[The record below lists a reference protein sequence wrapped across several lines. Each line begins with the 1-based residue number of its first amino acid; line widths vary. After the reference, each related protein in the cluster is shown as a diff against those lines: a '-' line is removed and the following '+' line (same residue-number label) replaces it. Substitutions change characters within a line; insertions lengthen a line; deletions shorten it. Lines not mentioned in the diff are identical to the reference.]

1 MTQGSTKK
9 QIFLIFFMFLFLLVA
24 RLFYPFMT
32 IILWSGLIYA
42 FLAPIFERCTRFIK
56 RDKNSKLKRPI
67 LENILAGLFSVLGV
81 LVFAVPFTFLFIALL
96 RQVVDLSGSIIRLIE
111 EHPDIFS
118 LSHTSPVGGFIYRV
132 SAGSID
138 LSNIDVLH
146 EVKGFAI
153 ASSSRIVGFS
163 GTILKN
169 VVSLVT
175 TLAFMIFTLFFLLVD
190 GKHLASLVVSAMPI
204 ERTYT
209 KMFMQKFTESGRQL
223 ILGFFLVAIYQ
234 AVVMFILA
242 LIFGLKSSLVLAT
255 LTAIASFIPMVG
267 TSLIWVPISLFIGLT
282 GEIGKAVTF
291 FVLAAFFVSFT
302 DNFLRPMILG
312 ERLRIHP
319 LLIFFA
325 IVGGLSI
332 FGFNGLI
339 LGPLI
344 VIIFFAAVEL
354 YDQLDQVKAGSPGS
368 DKDSASQ

>member
-1 MTQGSTKK
+1 MTEGTTKR
-9 QIFLIFFMFLFLLVA
+9 QIFLLFFIALFLLVA

-42 FLAPIFERCTRFIK
+42 FLEPLFERVTRSFK
-56 RDKNSKLKRPI
+56 HDSLAKKKRPF
-67 LENILAGLFSVLGV
+67 LENILAGVFSVLGV
-81 LVFAVPFTFLFIALL
+81 LIFVVPFTFLFIALL
-96 RQVVDLSGSIIRLIE
+96 KQIVDLSGSIIRIVE
-111 EHPDIFS
+111 SNPDIFS

-138 LSNIDVLH
+138 LSGIDVVH
-146 EVKGFAI
+146 ELKGFLMS
-153 ASSSRIVGFS
+153 SSSRIIGFS
-163 GTILKN
+163 GTILRN
-169 VVSLVT
+169 AVSLIT

-190 GKHLASLVVSAMPI
+190 GRHLASLVVSAVPI
-204 ERTYT
+204 ESTYT
-209 KMFMQKFTESGRQL
+209 KMFMQKMNESGRQL
-223 ILGFFLVAIYQ
+223 ILGFFLVALYQ
-234 AVVMFILA
+234 GAVMFILA

-267 TSLIWVPISLFIGLT
+267 TSLIWVPISLYIGLT
-282 GEIGKAVTF
+282 GDVGRAITF

-302 DNFLRPMILG
+302 DNFLRPMVLG

-325 IVGGLSI
+325 IVGGLNL

-354 YDQLDQVKAGSPGS
+354 YDQIDQVKGVSSGS
-368 DKDSASQ
+368 DKDSSS

>member
-9 QIFLIFFMFLFLLVA
+9 QIFLIFFIALFLLVA

-42 FLAPIFERCTRFIK
+42 FLAPLYDRCTQSIK
-56 RDKNSKLKRPI
+56 EDTATKRKRPI
-67 LENILAGLFSVLGV
+67 FENILAGIFSILGV
-81 LVFAVPFTFLFIALL
+81 LIFAIPFTFLFIALL
-96 RQVVDLSGSIIRLIE
+96 KQFVDLSGSIIRLIE
-111 EHPDIFS
+111 ENPDIFS
-118 LSHTSPVGGFIYRV
+118 LSHTSPIGGFIFRV

-138 LSNIDVLH
+138 LSSINVLH
-146 EVKGFAI
+146 EVKGFLI

-163 GTILKN
+163 GTLLKN
-169 VVSLVT
+169 AVSLIT
-175 TLAFMIFTLFFLLVD
+175 TLAFMIFTLYFLFVD
-190 GKHLASLVVSAMPI
+190 GKHLASLVVSAIPI

-209 KMFMQKFTESGRQL
+209 KMFMQKFTDSGRQL

-234 AVVMFILA
+234 GVIMFILA

-255 LTAIASFIPMVG
+255 LTAVASFIPMVG
-267 TSLIWVPISLFIGLT
+267 TSLVWIPISLFIGLS
-282 GEIGKAVTF
+282 GEVGKAVTF
-291 FVLAAFFVSFT
+291 LVLAAFFVSFT

-344 VIIFFAAVEL
+344 VIIFFSAVEL
-354 YDQLDQVKAGSPGS
+354 YDQIDQVKASNPGS
-368 DKDSASQ
+368 DKESS